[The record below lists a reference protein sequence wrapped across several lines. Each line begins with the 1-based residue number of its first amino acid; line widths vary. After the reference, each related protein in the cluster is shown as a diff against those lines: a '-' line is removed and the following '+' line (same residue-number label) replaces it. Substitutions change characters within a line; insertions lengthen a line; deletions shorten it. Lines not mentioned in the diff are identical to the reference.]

1 MNLQITQGEVTQGL
15 LLQDFVEWYNFPAGL
30 TTPNGVAVGPD
41 QKIWLADTRQVI
53 IFFSFDP
60 KTEEF
65 TKYVTS
71 IPTIDSYG
79 NASGVIKNPVSRS
92 ILD

>member
-1 MNLQITQGEVTQGL
+1 MNFKSTQSEVTQGL

-53 IFFSFDP
+53 IFSALIL
-60 KTEEF
+60 KL
-65 TKYVTS
+65 
-71 IPTIDSYG
+71 
-79 NASGVIKNPVSRS
+79 KNLQNMLHLYLRL
-92 ILD
+92 ILMVMHLES